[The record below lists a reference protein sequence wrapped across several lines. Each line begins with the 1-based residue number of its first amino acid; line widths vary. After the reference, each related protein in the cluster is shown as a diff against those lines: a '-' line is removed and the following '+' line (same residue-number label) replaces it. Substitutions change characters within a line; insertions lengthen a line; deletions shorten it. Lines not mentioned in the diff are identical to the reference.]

1 MAREKNHV
9 RKRMLAE
16 IESQEDIDAT
26 QKPSSLL
33 TARKRMLAE
42 HQEPIS
48 KPRHLPKASMLDD
61 HEGGTMQV
69 DSDDEFRTNVTTL
82 YLKNNLSAKDTCNV
96 IRSAAKSGASGVDD
110 MKNICKKTHRMQQ
123 GTSTRKS

>member
-1 MAREKNHV
+1 
-9 RKRMLAE
+9 MLAE

-42 HQEPIS
+42 HQEPTS
-48 KPRHLPKASMLDD
+48 KPRHLPKASMFDD

-69 DSDDEFRTNVTTL
+69 DSDDELKTNVTTL
-82 YLKNNLSAKDTCNV
+82 YFKKTISAKYTCKV
-96 IRSAAKSGASGVDD
+96 IRSVAKS
-110 MKNICKKTHRMQQ
+110 
-123 GTSTRKS
+123 